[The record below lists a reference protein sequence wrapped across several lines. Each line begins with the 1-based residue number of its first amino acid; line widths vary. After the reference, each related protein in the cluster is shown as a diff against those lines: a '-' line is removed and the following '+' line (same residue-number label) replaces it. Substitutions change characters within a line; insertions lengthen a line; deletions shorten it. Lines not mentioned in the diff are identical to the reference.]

1 GRRGADEVDGAGDAL
16 QLLRRIGSTSVDH
29 ELRAELAG
37 GRELRLVDVARDDV
51 LHALGAQHRNA
62 RQADAAAADHG
73 DAVARGERRQLG
85 ARAVGGDARA
95 GERGGEG
102 LVDSRSVHEVLRVGH
117 EHVRGVRASAVDADD
132 AASRNAV
139 VVLSG
144 LAHRALAAADPRVDQ
159 AFLADLHAF
168 HARADLFDDAKGLVA
183 EGERRDA
190 AALLDV
196 EALAAAEVEEAF
208 PDVHVRMTDAAPRDA
223 HQHFAAGGPRRFQHD
238 FLQRLAVL
246 DDLIADHA
254 FPASFSA

>member
-1 GRRGADEVDGAGDAL
+1 
-16 QLLRRIGSTSVDH
+16 
-29 ELRAELAG
+29 LRAELAG

-51 LHALGAQHRNA
+51 LHALGAQHRDA

-73 DAVARGERRQLG
+73 DAVARGERRQFG
-85 ARAVGGDARA
+85 A
-95 GERGGEG
+95 
-102 LVDSRSVHEVLRVGH
+102 
-117 EHVRGVRASAVDADD
+117 RASAVDADD

-159 AFLADLHAF
+159 AVLADLHAF

-196 EALAAAEVEEAF
+196 EAPAAAEVEEA
-208 PDVHVRMTDAAPRDA
+208 
-223 HQHFAAGGPRRFQHD
+223 
-238 FLQRLAVL
+238 
-246 DDLIADHA
+246 
-254 FPASFSA
+254 